1 MKMPGWIPL
10 SCCCISLAAGVL
22 CWGQTATAPSAAKG
36 PQLAGIA
43 HVAIRVGDLKAS
55 REFYRKLGYEE
66 AFALDKGGSPTEAFF
81 KINDRQFLELYPQR
95 KPDQPIGFLHVCF
108 EARDLSA
115 VNRAYA
121 ERGLNPTPVKRAG
134 AGNLLFTMRGPEQ
147 QNIEYTQYMPGSRHT
162 LDIGKH
168 LGSNRIADAIAG
180 VGISMQ
186 DVSAAD
192 AFYADRMGFL
202 PQWKAGGTDA
212 NVFRIPGDPRETI
225 EILPKNREPRF
236 HLLLAVAN
244 LNNARKELK
253 DRDIPAQHRRGKLV
267 IHDPDGNVILLVKA
281 PPGARPAL

>member
-1 MKMPGWIPL
+1 MKLPGWIPL

-22 CWGQTATAPSAAKG
+22 CWGQTATAPSGAKG

-43 HVAIRVGDLKAS
+43 HVAIRVADLTAS

-108 EARDLSA
+108 EARDISA

-121 ERGLNPTPVKRAG
+121 ARGLNPTPVKRAG

-147 QNIEYTQYMPGSRHT
+147 QNIEYTQYMPGSRHM

-168 LGSNRIADAIAG
+168 LGSKRIADAIAG
-180 VGISMQ
+180 VGIPMQ

-192 AFYADRMGFL
+192 AFYAERMGFL
-202 PQWKAGGTDA
+202 APGKTRGPDH
-212 NVFRIPGDPRETI
+212 NLFRIPGDSRETI
-225 EILPKNREPRF
+225 EILPKNREPHF
-236 HLLLAVAN
+236 HLLLAVPN
-244 LNNARKELK
+244 LKSARKELSA
-253 DRDIPAQHRRGKLV
+253 REIPAQHRKGKMV
-267 IHDPDGNVILLVKA
+267 IRDPDGNVILLVKA
-281 PPGARPAL
+281 PLVSRFDP